1 MEDTVTE
8 EYADNQAARGGR
20 NRRRGMTTFRVKTV
34 GWLFVLLATVGTTI
48 LPSMLGYQPGS
59 DDMVAMTVLVICEVV
74 SWTAVPL
81 YAWLLVQG
89 YRHTHSVVQYGI
101 RLLALA
107 IISEVPYDMATS
119 GKVWDMNSQNP
130 VFALVFA
137 LIVIAA
143 VDWAREN
150 LQGVAKWAAIVLV
163 AVAGLAWAL
172 LLHVG
177 LRQGMFNMGVL
188 LIGMALVFYA
198 LDAHENTMMMTA
210 GVLGAVFFIMPAVG
224 VAMLHTR
231 RDELGYGHPWTKWV
245 FYALYP
251 VTLLLCALPVM

>member
-1 MEDTVTE
+1 MEDTVTG
-8 EYADNQAARGGR
+8 EYTEDQTARGGQ
-20 NRRRGMTTFRVKTV
+20 NRRKGMTTFRVKTV
-34 GWLFVLLATVGTTI
+34 GWLFVLLSAIGTTV
-48 LPSMLGYQPGS
+48 LPSALGYRPGS
-59 DDMVAMTVLVICEVV
+59 DDMAAMTVLVICEVV

-81 YAWLLVQG
+81 YSWLLVQG
-89 YRHTHSVVQYGI
+89 YRHTHSVVQYGL

-107 IISEVPYDMATS
+107 VISEVPYDMATS

-143 VDWAREN
+143 IDWAREN
-150 LQGVAKWAAIVLV
+150 LQGISKWAVIVLV
-163 AVAGLAWAL
+163 SIAGLAWSL

-188 LIGMALVFYA
+188 LIGMVLVFYA
-198 LDAHENTMMMTA
+198 MDAHENTMMMTA

-231 RDELGYGHPWTKWV
+231 RDELGYRHAWTKWV

>member
-34 GWLFVLLATVGTTI
+34 GWLFVLLATIGTTI

-130 VFALVFA
+130 VFALMIA
-137 LIVIAA
+137 TAVIAIIT
-143 VDWAREN
+143 VISFSRLKRKGIKRFE
-150 LQGVAKWAAIVLV
+150 
-163 AVAGLAWAL
+163 
-172 LLHVG
+172 
-177 LRQGMFNMGVL
+177 
-188 LIGMALVFYA
+188 
-198 LDAHENTMMMTA
+198 
-210 GVLGAVFFIMPAVG
+210 
-224 VAMLHTR
+224 
-231 RDELGYGHPWTKWV
+231 
-245 FYALYP
+245 
-251 VTLLLCALPVM
+251 TL

>member
-1 MEDTVTE
+1 MEDTVTG
-8 EYADNQAARGGR
+8 EYTEDQTARGGH
-20 NRRRGMTTFRVKTV
+20 NRRKGMTTFRVKTV
-34 GWLFVLLATVGTTI
+34 GWLFVFLSAIGTTV
-48 LPSMLGYQPGS
+48 LPSVFGYRPGS
-59 DDMVAMTVLVICEVV
+59 DDMAAMTVLVICEVV

-81 YAWLLVQG
+81 YSWLLVQG
-89 YRHTHSVVQYGI
+89 YRHTHSVVQYGL

-107 IISEVPYDMATS
+107 VISEVPYDMATS

-143 VDWAREN
+143 IDWAREN
-150 LQGVAKWAAIVLV
+150 LQGISKWAVIVLV
-163 AVAGLAWAL
+163 SIAGLAWSL

-198 LDAHENTMMMTA
+198 MDAHENTMMMTA

-231 RDELGYGHPWTKWV
+231 RDELGYRHAWTKWV

>member
-1 MEDTVTE
+1 M
-8 EYADNQAARGGR
+8 
-20 NRRRGMTTFRVKTV
+20 
-34 GWLFVLLATVGTTI
+34 I
-48 LPSMLGYQPGS
+48 
-59 DDMVAMTVLVICEVV
+59 
-74 SWTAVPL
+74 
-81 YAWLLVQG
+81 
-89 YRHTHSVVQYGI
+89 
-101 RLLALA
+101 
-107 IISEVPYDMATS
+107 
-119 GKVWDMNSQNP
+119 
-130 VFALVFA
+130 A

-143 VDWAREN
+143 VDWVREN